1 MPPRKFQPSKLLSAA
16 GQPAATDDDTVD
28 GDRQIGSSGIQS
40 IEVGAALLDVLSN
53 APGAMPLSTL
63 ASAAGMTSSKAHRY
77 LASFQRVG
85 LVTQN
90 LVSGHYDLGPK
101 ALRLG
106 LAAVRRID
114 IVQQADH
121 TLEDLR
127 DTLNEAVSLSVWGNL
142 GPTIVHWK
150 ESAKTISIKVR
161 LGSVTPLLTSAGG
174 RVFAAYLPRAQTA
187 AFITR
192 ELEDGT
198 AQTRAGI
205 RTHADVD
212 AMIRK
217 IDEDGLAIVSNMLE
231 PGIAAISAPIFNSG
245 GLAAAMTVVGLDSTL
260 DQAADGKIAR
270 YLRAA
275 ASRLSRSLGRAVD

>member
-1 MPPRKFQPSKLLSAA
+1 MARKSTQPEPALTPDSADEA
-16 GQPAATDDDTVD
+16 EA
-28 GDRQIGSSGIQS
+28 DRQIGSSGIQS
-40 IEVGAALLDVLSN
+40 IEVGAALLDVLST

-63 ASAAGMTSSKAHRY
+63 SAAAGMSSSKAHRY

-106 LAAVRRID
+106 LAAIRRID

-121 TLEDLR
+121 TLEELR
-127 DTLNEAVSLSVWGNL
+127 DALDEAVSISVWGNL

-150 ESAKTISIKVR
+150 ESSRTVSVKVR

-174 RVFAAYLPRAQTA
+174 RIFAAYLPRAVTA
-187 AFITR
+187 PFIER
-192 ELEDGT
+192 ELKDGS
-198 AQTRAGI
+198 ADKRAGI
-205 RTHADVD
+205 RSHADVD

-217 IDEDGLAIVSNMLE
+217 IDADGLAPVANMLE
-231 PGIAAISAPIFNSG
+231 PGIAAISAPIFNAG
-245 GLAAAMTVVGLDSTL
+245 GLAAAMTVVGLDGVL
-260 DQAADGKIAR
+260 DMTSSGKPAR
-270 YLRAA
+270 LLKSAA
-275 ASRLSRSLGRAVD
+275 ARLSKGIGRPSD